1 MSYPAARLAF
11 TYDDYLEW
19 EKRQP
24 DRHEYIGGEVFA
36 MAGTSDRHNEIS
48 LNLTTLLRQH
58 LRGTPCRA
66 YMADVKTRVE
76 AADCCFYPD
85 VQVTCAESDL
95 TDRYAKR
102 SPVLVVEVLS
112 ESTAAFDLGKK
123 FAAYQQLDSLREY
136 VLVDQDRIQV
146 QIFHQREGRWWVDN
160 IGPGGR
166 LRLESVDLDCPIE
179 ALYEDLSAPIPAET
193 PVPAAR

>member
-1 MSYPAARLAF
+1 
-11 TYDDYLEW
+11 
-19 EKRQP
+19 
-24 DRHEYIGGEVFA
+24 
-36 MAGTSDRHNEIS
+36 
-48 LNLTTLLRQH
+48 
-58 LRGTPCRA
+58 
-66 YMADVKTRVE
+66 MADVKTRVE
-76 AADCCFYPD
+76 TADCCFYPD

-146 QIFHQREGRWWVDN
+146 QIFHQREGQWWVDN

-166 LRLESVDLDCPIE
+166 LRLESVDLDCPIAVSYTHLDVYKRQVRTSGSVAPSA
-179 ALYEDLSAPIPAET
+179 ALGGVAGQGA
-193 PVPAAR
+193 VP